1 MKTTKKIVFFTGS
14 GISKE
19 SGIETFRDAK
29 EGLWY
34 QYNIEDVAS
43 IQGWR
48 KNKELML
55 EFYNKR
61 RAQLKELFPN
71 KAHELIKVMEDFMD
85 VTVIT
90 QNVDDLHERAGS
102 SKIIHLHGQLNKVQ
116 STYNPNLVYD
126 WEGDLNLGDKCEKG
140 SQLRPYV
147 IWFGEMLDEKIFQ
160 SAIKE
165 INDCDMMVV
174 IGTSLA
180 VYPANELLEYL
191 NAEAKLY
198 IIDPEN
204 IEGLLPYKLKR
215 KLVNH
220 YQTKAT
226 IGMQQFFEEVK

>member
-1 MKTTKKIVFFTGS
+1 M
-14 GISKE
+14 
-19 SGIETFRDAK
+19 
-29 EGLWY
+29 
-34 QYNIEDVAS
+34 
-43 IQGWR
+43 
-48 KNKELML
+48 
-55 EFYNKR
+55 
-61 RAQLKELFPN
+61 
-71 KAHELIKVMEDFMD
+71 
-85 VTVIT
+85 
-90 QNVDDLHERAGS
+90 DDLHERVGT

-116 STYNPNLVYD
+116 STHNPNLVY
-126 WEGDLNLGDKCEKG
+126 EMEEDLNIGDKCEKG

-160 SAIKE
+160 SAIKK

-204 IEGLLPYKLKR
+204 IEGLLPHQVKR
-215 KLVNH
+215 KLVKH
-220 YQTKAT
+220 YKTKAT